1 MQRLSDS
8 LDVGKRVT
16 DEFSEKNVS
25 FMAAGI
31 AYNAFVSLAPLL
43 ILLLL
48 VVSVVGSGL
57 QNRLVTVVE
66 GSLPRPIAD
75 AVGQIFAA
83 DATTGVSVVGLVV
96 LLWGTLKVFRGL
108 DTAFSEIYETE
119 GRNSFVDQLV
129 DGSVVLGSLVVSV
142 VATVAVTTLFSSVA
156 SRIPLLGTLTP
167 VVLAVG
173 LVVAF
178 SPMYYRFPDTE
189 LGWRDVLPGTV
200 VAAFGWAALQ
210 GLFQVY
216 LLFKSGGSGG
226 FFGGVILIV
235 TWLYFSGLVLLVG
248 AVLNAVVSGHAS
260 GAAGGVGR
268 GAASGDAV
276 ETRSERSLGREELAA
291 YLGSLRQQLT
301 GVDTMTGTTGTGR
314 PDGRGGN
321 GPTPSTPRGDSP
333 PAEVEV
339 VETTRTGTGAR
350 ADRDGRERTVT
361 LRWWT
366 DDPAGD

>member
-8 LDVGKRVT
+8 VDIGKQVT
-16 DEFSEKNVS
+16 EEFTEKNVS

-43 ILLLL
+43 VLLLL
-48 VVSVVGSGL
+48 VASIVGGGL
-57 QNRLVTVVE
+57 QSRLVTVAE
-66 GSLPRPIAD
+66 ASLPRPIAD

-83 DATTGVSVVGLVV
+83 DTATGVSVVGLVV
-96 LLWGTLKVFRGL
+96 LLWGTLKIFRGL
-108 DTAFSEIYETE
+108 DTAFSEIYETDE
-119 GRNSFVDQLV
+119 GDSFVDQLV
-129 DGSVVLGSLVVSV
+129 DGSVVLVSLVVSV
-142 VATVAVTTLFSSVA
+142 VATVAVTTLFSAVE

-178 SPMYYRFPDTE
+178 TPMYYRFPDAE

-200 VAAFGWAALQ
+200 VAALGWTALQ

-226 FFGGVILIV
+226 FFGGVILVV

-268 GAASGDAV
+268 GAADGDTV
-276 ETRSERSLGREELAA
+276 ETRSERSLGRVELAA
-291 YLGSLRQQLT
+291 YLGSLREQLT
-301 GVDTMTGTTGTGR
+301 GCDTATGPTGTSG

-321 GPTPSTPRGDSP
+321 DPTPPTHRENASP
-333 PAEVEV
+333 EEVEV
-339 VETTRTGTGAR
+339 VEATRTE
-350 ADRDGRERTVT
+350 ADGGGRERTVT

-366 DDPAGD
+366 DGPADD